1 MSADRRQFIQ
11 SAAGLAALAGVSG
24 CSTAESKSEAAAP
37 SFYSRLGVTPVINA
51 VGTVTILG
59 GCIMPLEVV
68 DAMRDAS
75 QSFVPMRELHEKA
88 SAHLAN
94 IIGVPAVTITC
105 GAASAITVGTAAC
118 LTRGDDE
125 KLRALPDV
133 SSMPHEIIQQKSH
146 RSGYEAQML
155 CTGAKTVWVETRE
168 EMEKAFNE
176 RTAMAFFLN
185 KADPDG
191 QIKRKEFIEICKAH
205 NTPIVND
212 AAADVPPKN
221 RLRDYVDEGFDLV
234 IFSGGKGLLGP
245 QSSGLLMG
253 NKELVEAGKKAIS
266 PYGGIG
272 RGMKVG
278 KEEMVGLVA
287 AVERYLR
294 IDHDAERR
302 ELEARAKTVTD
313 KLAGVSKVTTEVDVP
328 EIANN
333 VPHVLV
339 KWDEGGAGLTSG
351 EAVEKLQAGSP
362 PVWVSRAG
370 DGELRMSMW
379 MLRDGEAEVLAERV
393 AGLFA

>member
-1 MSADRRQFIQ
+1 MPADRRQFLQ
-11 SAAGLAALAGVSG
+11 SAGLAALTGAAG
-24 CSTAESKSEAAAP
+24 CSTAESKSEGLAGP
-37 SFYSRLGVTPVINA
+37 SIYDRLGVTPVINA

-59 GCIMPLEVV
+59 GSIMPPEVV
-68 DAMRDAS
+68 RAMEEAS
-75 QSFVPMRELHEKA
+75 RQFVPMRELHEKA
-88 SAHLAN
+88 SKHLAS

-105 GAASAITVGTAAC
+105 GAASAITVATAAC
-118 LTRGDDE
+118 LTGGDDA

-133 SSMPHEIIQQKSH
+133 SGMPHEIIQQKAH

-155 CTGAKTVWVETRE
+155 ATGAKTVWVETRE
-168 EMEKAFNE
+168 EMEKAFND

-185 KADPDG
+185 KHDPEG
-191 QIKRKEFIEICKAH
+191 QIKRKEFLEICKAH

-212 AAADVPPKN
+212 CAADVPPAN

-253 NKELVEAGKKAIS
+253 REDLVEAGKKAIS

-278 KEEMVGLVA
+278 KEEMAGLVA
-287 AVERYLR
+287 AVERYLKV
-294 IDHDAERR
+294 DHAAERR
-302 ELEARAKTVTD
+302 DMEARAKTVMD
-313 KLAGVSKVTTEVDVP
+313 KLAAKSKVTTEVDIP

-339 KWDEGGAGLTSG
+339 KWNEGDAGLTSG
-351 EAVEKLQAGSP
+351 EAVAKLQAGSP
-362 PVWVSRAG
+362 PIWVSRAG
-370 DGELRMSMW
+370 DGQLRMSMW
-379 MLRDGEAEVLAERV
+379 MLRDGEAEVLGDRV
-393 AGLFA
+393 SALFA